1 MINIKTS
8 KANFERYTRVF
19 LLIGLVLALLIS
31 ELALN
36 SQTKIKESGDM
47 GAYCGSLNN
56 IETQS
61 TEISILPNIIQTLI
75 Y

>member
-1 MINIKTS
+1 MIYIKIP
-8 KANFERYTRVF
+8 KANFERCTRVF
-19 LLIGLVLALLIS
+19 LLLGLVLALLIS

-47 GAYCGSLNN
+47 GSYYGSLNN
-56 IETQS
+56 IETQDI
-61 TEISILPNIIQTLI
+61 EIFILPNAIQTLI